1 MVQVLLLNYCSDCW
15 AQNRLEI
22 VRTNMENQYGGDN
35 NRVAWTSILG
45 VRKRQGCR
53 FELYSENKN
62 KRHVD
67 ELDVDSEQGILAA

>member
-1 MVQVLLLNYCSDCW
+1 MLLNYCSDCW

-35 NRVAWTSILG
+35 NRVAWTCILG
-45 VRKRQGCR
+45 VRLRQGCR
-53 FELYSENKN
+53 FELYFENKN
-62 KRHVD
+62 KRHVV